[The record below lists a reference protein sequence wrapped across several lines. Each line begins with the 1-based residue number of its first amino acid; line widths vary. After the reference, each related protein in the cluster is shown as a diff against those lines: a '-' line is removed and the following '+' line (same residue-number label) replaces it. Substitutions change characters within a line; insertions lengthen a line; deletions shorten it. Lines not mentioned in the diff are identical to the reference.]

1 MKMLLISLI
10 SLGAFTAAHAMPMPI
25 ATSEVLTCTINGNP
39 FVRIEEG
46 EPNSASALLTFGS
59 SAPIQ
64 VEMTKSFSESQRNYF
79 HPYFEISL
87 TEVGSALSGEYEG
100 IYYSEQQKPKS
111 VQCEVKNEST
121 AAGIFPAGGA
131 CCSWLEDK
139 RGCFK
144 IC

>member
-10 SLGAFTAAHAMPMPI
+10 SLGGFNVAHAMPAPI
-25 ATSEVLTCTINGNP
+25 ATFEVLECKMNGSQ

-46 EPNSASALLTFGS
+46 EPNSASALLAFGS
-59 SAPIQ
+59 NAPIQ

-100 IYYSEQQKPKS
+100 IYYSEQQKPQS
-111 VQCEVKNEST
+111 ILCEVKNEST